1 MHLAAAVLQQSVD
14 WHAIAPEVIL
24 AATACF
30 VLVAD
35 LFLPKE
41 GKWLAMPIGAAGIV
55 LTLAAIVSLIGDD
68 RMTFGTTF
76 VVTDFSLLLKGL
88 FCVIGLLVLAISF
101 NYFRSGT
108 YYQGEYYFLLLC
120 SLLGGLVMASARDLI
135 TVFIAIELIS
145 VPAFAMAGLRKG
157 DAKSNEAALKFFL
170 FGVLSTAVML
180 YGMSLIYGVTGTTTF
195 DGIRTAIAGNAGQPL
210 VVLSVFFVVVGFAF
224 KISAVPFHFW
234 APDTYEGAPSPVAAF
249 LSTAS
254 KIGGFTGLLVLMYGA
269 FPAVADTWRP
279 IFAVLAALTMTV
291 GNLLALRQK
300 HIIRLLA
307 YSGIA
312 QSGYILVTFAL
323 ISPGATASNHQA
335 LTSALVYILIYGVMD
350 LGAFAAA
357 VAFARRG
364 GSYFISDYD
373 GLWNRSPVLATLMAA
388 FLLSLAGAPPMAGA
402 WAKLFVFLA
411 AINAQVYWLAVVM
424 LLNAVIGAFY
434 YLAVVRR
441 MFFAPAE
448 SDEPVVVPFLLRAA
462 MGVAAA
468 ALFFVFIYP
477 PLITSA
483 ADKAKVVEKAPTT
496 RVMRDDG
503 AGAAALPGGSVSLGS
518 P

>member
-1 MHLAAAVLQQSVD
+1 MHLAAAVVQQSVD

-24 AATACF
+24 SLTACL

-35 LFLPKE
+35 LFLPRE
-41 GKWLAMPIGAAGIV
+41 GKWVAMPLGAAGIV
-55 LTLAAIVSLIGDD
+55 ATLAAIVSLIGDD
-68 RMTFGTTF
+68 RTTFGTTF
-76 VVTDFSLLLKGL
+76 VVNDFALIFKTL

-101 NYFRSGT
+101 DYFRSGK

-157 DAKSNEAALKFFL
+157 DAKSNEASLKFFL

-180 YGMSLIYGVTGTTTF
+180 YGMSLIYGVTGSTTF
-195 DGIRTAIAGNAGQPL
+195 VGIREAIAGNADQPL
-210 VVLSVFFVVVGFAF
+210 IVLSVFFVVVGFAF

-254 KIGGFTGLLVLMYGA
+254 KIGGFTGLLVLMFGA
-269 FPAVADTWRP
+269 FPEVADTWRP
-279 IFAVLAALTMTV
+279 IFAVLAVLTMTV
-291 GNLLALRQK
+291 GNLVALRQQ

-312 QSGYILVTFAL
+312 QSGYILVTLAL
-323 ISPGATASNHQA
+323 IEPGAASNHQA
-335 LTSALVYILIYGVMD
+335 LSSALVYLIIYGVMD
-350 LGAFAAA
+350 LGAFAGA

-364 GSYFISDYD
+364 GSYFISDYN
-373 GLWNRSPVLATLMAA
+373 GLWRRSPVLAVLMAA

-424 LLNAVIGAFY
+424 LINAVIAAFY
-434 YLAVVRR
+434 YLAVIRR
-441 MFFAPAE
+441 MFFAPGETEEAVE
-448 SDEPVVVPFLLRAA
+448 VPPLLRVA
-462 MGVAAA
+462 MGAAA
-468 ALFFVFIYP
+468 VALFAVFVYP
-477 PLITSA
+477 PFITNA
-483 ADKAKVVEKAPTT
+483 ADKARVVTKTPTQT
-496 RVMRDDG
+496 VSQPGVRDEFG
-503 AGAAALPGGSVSLGS
+503 LSS